1 MHWLKHTAAAV
12 TAALSLHSSL
22 ASANTVTDL
31 WYNPQESGW
40 GANIV
45 QQDDIAFVT
54 LFVYGPDGSP
64 QWFVAPETRVSA
76 LGADGRPYFEGPLYK
91 TRGAWLGGPFDPA
104 SVAATRVGTLY
115 LSPMVNGRMRID
127 YDVSGIA
134 VSKLVQRQTWRQASI
149 AATYV
154 GAFSQLK
161 QTGGGTP
168 FREVNAANI
177 ALYIDSGTAMLRVDD
192 DNQVRCDYLG
202 DYTQTGRLGSFGGA
216 FSCSN
221 GRTGTFQVDE
231 LEISNQGI
239 SAKFKSA
246 WNGGSSNGRFGGP
259 RR

>member
-12 TAALSLHSSL
+12 AAALSINSST

-54 LFVYGPDGSP
+54 LFVYGPDGAP
-64 QWFVAPETRVSA
+64 QWYVAPETRIAA
-76 LGADGRPYFEGPLYK
+76 LGGDGRPYFEGPLYK

-104 SVAATRVGTLY
+104 SVTVSRVGTIY
-115 LSPMVNGRMRID
+115 LSPIANGQMRID
-127 YDVSGIA
+127 YDVNNVA
-134 VSKLVQRQTWRQASI
+134 VSKTIQRQTWRQASL
-149 AATYV
+149 ASTYV
-154 GAFSQLK
+154 GAFTQLR
-161 QTGGGTP
+161 QNGSGTP
-168 FREVNAANI
+168 VKEVNAANI
-177 ALYIDSGTAMLRVDD
+177 ALYIDSGTAFLRVDD
-192 DNQVRCDYLG
+192 DNLVRCQYLG
-202 DYTQTGRLGSFGGA
+202 DYTQTGRLGSFGGN

-231 LEISNQGI
+231 LEISNQGM
-239 SAKFKSA
+239 SAKFKSTWA
-246 WNGGSSNGRFGGP
+246 GGSSNGRFGGP